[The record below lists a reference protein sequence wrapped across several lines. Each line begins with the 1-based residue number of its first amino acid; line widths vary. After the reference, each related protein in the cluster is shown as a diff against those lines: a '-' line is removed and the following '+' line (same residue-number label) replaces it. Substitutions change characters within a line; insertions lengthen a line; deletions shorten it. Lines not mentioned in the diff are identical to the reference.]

1 MSGAH
6 LQKMLPDSNVFD
18 HLRMECTLSDF
29 CWRKN
34 YCRAESGFLM
44 RPRVRVG
51 FGLTSS
57 GSGRVRAEPT
67 RPDSIF
73 GFACQRNELA
83 CQVRH
88 ACQGLPIPVIG

>member
-1 MSGAH
+1 M
-6 LQKMLPDSNVFD
+6 N
-18 HLRMECTLSDF
+18 
-29 CWRKN
+29 RKN

-73 GFACQRNELA
+73 GKDYKFTGKKVPKIKSSLVYFGFAYTLKDS
-83 CQVRH
+83 
-88 ACQGLPIPVIG
+88 P